1 LPKEVRATAQAPLDI
16 KRNKTL
22 VDDKTLVDARGET
35 MASSSQQNAA
45 NAMQGTEWMRHT
57 TDQFLNQSKTM
68 WEGSLTT
75 ARDAFN
81 GVEHQASEIRGRL
94 LSLTEATLANSFD
107 FAHKIVQARGPQD
120 LLQIES
126 EFISKQ
132 AQLIAEQSKQMGE
145 KVGRMTSQRMEETSR
160 RAAQAA

>member
-1 LPKEVRATAQAPLDI
+1 
-16 KRNKTL
+16 
-22 VDDKTLVDARGET
+22 
-35 MASSSQQNAA
+35 MANSNQQNA
-45 NAMQGTEWMRHT
+45 NAIQGTEWMRHT

-75 ARDAFN
+75 ARDAFD
-81 GVEHQASEIRGRL
+81 GVEQQASEIRGRL
-94 LSLTEATLANSFD
+94 LSLTEATLSNSFD
-107 FAHKIVQARGPQD
+107 FALKIVQARDPQD

-126 EFISKQ
+126 DFISRQ

-145 KVGRMTSQRMEETSR
+145 SAMQGAQKVGRMTSQRMQETSR